1 MKYITWI
8 ILTTLLLLGAC
19 DGGAEGDA
27 SLSEEFTALESQV
40 GDFESEIAAQTQK
53 LDASQERVS
62 ELEAQLA
69 EQEEQIAQ
77 VGALRE
83 ERNGLQGRVEQLQGQ
98 LSTRTTAL
106 QEAQARVQTLTQQ
119 QGNILESEISDINTR
134 IEALQ
139 QERSQLNA
147 RLSGEGAAQPAEN
160 ASDNSSAQPEAPEG
174 NE

>member
-1 MKYITWI
+1 MKQPYTYSLPL
-8 ILTTLLLLGAC
+8 LTMLLLAAC
-19 DGGAEGDA
+19 GSDAGGDA
-27 SLSEEFTALESQV
+27 SLSEEVTALE
-40 GDFESEIAAQTQK
+40 
-53 LDASQERVS
+53 
-62 ELEAQLA
+62 
-69 EQEEQIAQ
+69 AQ
-77 VGALRE
+77 VGALGE
-83 ERNGLQGRVEQLQGQ
+83 ERNALQGRVEQLQAQ
-98 LSTRTTAL
+98 LSSRTTAL

-160 ASDNSSAQPEAPEG
+160 AGDNSSAQPQAPEG